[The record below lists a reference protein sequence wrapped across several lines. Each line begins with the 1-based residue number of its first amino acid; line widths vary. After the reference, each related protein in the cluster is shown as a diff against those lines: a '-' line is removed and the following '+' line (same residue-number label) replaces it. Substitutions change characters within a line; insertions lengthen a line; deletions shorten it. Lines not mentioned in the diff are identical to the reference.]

1 MKHKS
6 ERGQALV
13 FAAVGLVA
21 LLGFIGLGID
31 IGTLRYQ
38 KRLQQT
44 AADAAALAG
53 ATNLPPYSG
62 IQAGSQNAAA
72 GNGFTDN
79 SGGGACAAPPTNLAV
94 GSVSVTVC
102 NPPITGPHTG
112 NANYVETYVSV
123 GQPTYFMKIFGI
135 NSETITARAVAT
147 NFSGATKGSSNY
159 NCMIALGP
167 PSSSIEGVNINGNA
181 TLNAATCGIADNGNY
196 NTKGN
201 ALNVNAG
208 TFGVSGSPNISGPG
222 GTVTCSSGQS
232 SCPQYGT
239 PAVSNPLA
247 NLAPPTVGTAQ
258 TFDANNP
265 VPGTYNGISITSN
278 GTVNFAP
285 GVYVLTGD
293 FTCHGTPTITGTG
306 VTFYFTNNA
315 TFNCS
320 GNDTIQFSAPSSGP
334 YAGILF
340 YQDPSDT
347 SGPSLGGN
355 TGSFFN
361 GIVYF
366 PKSQITFFGN
376 NTSFS
381 VGMVIGDAIA
391 LSGHPTVNLSG
402 IAGLP
407 GGSLP
412 PALTGGTA
420 TLVE

>member
-1 MKHKS
+1 MKRKS
-6 ERGQALV
+6 EAGQALV
-13 FAAVGLVA
+13 FVAVGLVV
-21 LLGFIGLGID
+21 LLGFVGLGID
-31 IGTLRYQ
+31 MGTLRYQ
-38 KRLQQT
+38 KRVQQT
-44 AADAAALAG
+44 AADAAAIAG
-53 ATNLPPYSG
+53 ATNLTLG
-62 IQAGSQNAAA
+62 GVQAGAQNASGA
-72 GNGFTDN
+72 NGFTDN

-94 GSVSVTVC
+94 GSVAVTVC

-112 NANYVETYVSV
+112 NADYVESYVSV

-147 NFSGATKGSSNY
+147 NYSGATQGSSNY
-159 NCMIALGP
+159 NCLITLGP

-181 TLNAATCGIADNGNY
+181 TLNASTCGIADNGNY
-196 NTKGN
+196 NTQGN
-201 ALNVNAG
+201 ALDVNAG

-247 NLAPPTVGTAQ
+247 SLTPPAVGTAQ
-258 TFDANNP
+258 NFNANNP
-265 VPGTYNGISITSN
+265 VPGTYNGISITGN
-278 GTVNFAP
+278 GNVNFAP

-320 GNDTIQFSAPSSGP
+320 GNDTIQFTAPSSGP
-334 YAGILF
+334 YDGVLF

-347 SGPSLGGN
+347 SGPTLGGN
-355 TGSFFN
+355 TGSSFN

-366 PKSQITFFGN
+366 PKSEITFFGN

-391 LSGHPTVNLSG
+391 LSGHPTVNLEG
-402 IAGLP
+402 TAGLP
-407 GGSLP
+407 GGALP
-412 PALTGGTA
+412 PALTVGTA